1 LATYSIRRF
10 ADPDALKRMQ
20 KQYLL
25 ALLLPHGGYFAG
37 RGLVLSST
45 DGAEINHQAL
55 ADILLNPDDGM
66 PQALVDALYYVNEMA
81 TTEGMDR
88 LLSAA
93 AGNGIVLDAGAE
105 MTPADVAVQVWLKDR
120 GLFERQHAEQFLLRP
135 RSFESFQLLELPAA
149 KIQPSSESLAALES
163 DLDDWFETKKRGRG
177 SRVFAYPRGSEVW
190 FLVRHGQPFKR
201 EGTLKGKESS
211 SVYYRPEKHDVVV
224 YNQALGELRVNAES
238 KGEKDLYR
246 AKFGLH
252 LLGSEH
258 YFPGKAKYTLEP
270 LRHDGEASLV
280 CNDVDG
286 MEWAKLTEIRYY
298 WGGAEGEVEIRRAED
313 IFAALRRRKGRIPE
327 GPPPRIVRAAFKV
340 KFTDSKTPRSVCIR
354 PSNIAEYT
362 RDDDGALVEQ
372 WLTKRGFILAG
383 QAETDEETES
393 VLAGS

>member
-1 LATYSIRRF
+1 LPTYNVRRF

-25 ALLLPHGGYFAG
+25 TLLQPHVGYFAD
-37 RGLVLSST
+37 RGLVLPST
-45 DGAEINHQAL
+45 DGAEINYQAL
-55 ADILLNPDDGM
+55 ADILLNPDEGM
-66 PQALVDALYYVNEMA
+66 PQPLVDALYYVNEMA
-81 TTEGMDR
+81 TTEGMDK

-93 AGNGIVLDAGAE
+93 AGNGIELDAGAE

-135 RSFESFQLLELPAA
+135 RSFESFQSSELPGQE
-149 KIQPSSESLAALES
+149 IQPSPESLAALES

-177 SRVFAYPRGSEVW
+177 SRVFAYPRDGEVW

-201 EGTLKGKESS
+201 EGILKGKESS

-252 LLGSEH
+252 LFGGEN
-258 YFPGKAKYTLEP
+258 YFPDTAKYTLEP
-270 LRHDGEASLV
+270 LRHDGEAALV

-298 WGGAEGEVEIRRAED
+298 WGGAEGEIEVRQATD
-313 IFAALRRRKGRIPE
+313 FFAALRRRNGQIP
-327 GPPPRIVRAAFKV
+327 GGTRPRIVRATFKV
-340 KFTDSKTPRSVCIR
+340 KFADSKTPRSVCIR

-383 QAETDEETES
+383 QAEGNEEAE
-393 VLAGS
+393 